1 MRKWL
6 LVACAVLAMGMPVRA
21 EEAQG
26 NGGEVKTAQ
35 EVKTDL
41 KTQIRKL
48 RGKVLYKK
56 NQISRLEKQA
66 KAADP
71 AVKAKADQLEA
82 QRRELFFGA
91 NPNLKPLYAEM
102 EAFQAEIEKLVQ
114 KNAGISVEADKD

>member
-6 LVACAVLAMGMPVRA
+6 LVACAVLAMGMPVWA
-21 EEAQG
+21 EQAQD
-26 NGGEVKTAQ
+26 NGGETKTAQ

-56 NQISRLEKQA
+56 SQISRLEKQA

-82 QRRELFFGA
+82 QRRELFFAA
-91 NPNLKPLYAEM
+91 NPALKPLYGEM

-114 KNAGISVEADKD
+114 KNAGISVEADKN